1 MAGKLKNDELL
12 EFTDGLAILVK
23 ADIPLDYAL
32 ESLTGVLESPKLRKL
47 CADLVRRVREGA
59 NLSFALT
66 QSKAGFSEAYV
77 GMVRVGEMGGTLDSV
92 LEHLSRMLAR
102 NQELKRNLTSAVF
115 YPLVLLGFSLL
126 AVSFILVYVLPSFV
140 SVFRDMNMPLP
151 TAAEFLIWVGET
163 MDQYGLLI
171 VIFLGVVALLIVLAM
186 RSPANRLTLAR
197 FVMTLGPIGKVV
209 ASWQT
214 VVFCRSLGL
223 MLDSGVPINEAC
235 RFATAAVANPAFR
248 KALLPLESGLKEGSS
263 LVAALSQVPYMPKV
277 TVRMVALGERTG
289 SLASMLQRVADLL
302 ESRVKF
308 VMGRILVFTEPAII
322 LFMGLLV
329 GFVVV
334 TMLTTIFTLTQGG
347 M

>member
-12 EFTDGLAILVK
+12 EFTDGLSILVK

-32 ESLTGVLESPKLRKL
+32 ESLTGVLESPKLRRL

-59 NLSFALT
+59 NLSFALS

-77 GMVRVGEMGGTLDSV
+77 GMVRVGEMGGTLDAV

-115 YPLVLLGFSLL
+115 YPLVLLGFSLA
-126 AVSFILVYVLPSFV
+126 AVAFIVTFVLPEFV
-140 SVFRDMNMPLP
+140 GVFRDMNLPLP
-151 TAAEFLIWVGET
+151 AAAEFLIWIGET
-163 MDQYGLLI
+163 MDRYGLLI
-171 VIFLGVVALLIVLAM
+171 VIFLGVVALLVVVAL
-186 RSPANRLTLAR
+186 RSPANRLTLSQL
-197 FVMTLGPIGKVV
+197 VMRLGPLGKVV

-223 MLDSGVPINEAC
+223 MLESGVPINEAC
-235 RFATAAVANPAFR
+235 RFATAAVSNPAFR
-248 KALLPLESGLKEGSS
+248 QVLLPLESGLKEGSS
-263 LVAALSQVPYMPKV
+263 LVAALGQMQYMPKV
-277 TVRMVALGERTG
+277 TIRMVALGERTG

-308 VMGRILVFTEPAII
+308 VMARILVFTEPAII

>member
-1 MAGKLKNDELL
+1 MAGKLKNEELL

-32 ESLTGVLESPKLRKL
+32 ESLTGVLETPKLRRL

-59 NLSFALT
+59 NLSFALR
-66 QSKAGFSEAYV
+66 QSKAGFSDAYV
-77 GMVRVGEMGGTLDSV
+77 GMVRVGEMGGTLDVV

-115 YPLVLLGFSLL
+115 YPLVLLGFSLA
-126 AVSFILVYVLPSFV
+126 AVGFILIYVLPSFV
-140 SVFRDMNMPLP
+140 SVFRDMNLPLP
-151 TAAEFLIWVGET
+151 PAAEFLVGLGEA
-163 MDQYGLLI
+163 MDRYGLLI
-171 VIFLGVVALLIVLAM
+171 LLFMGVVAILVVVAL
-186 RSPANRLTLAR
+186 RSPANRLTLSQ
-197 FVMTLGPIGKVV
+197 FVMRLGPIGKVV

-223 MLDSGVPINEAC
+223 MLESGVPINEAC
-235 RFATAAVANPAFR
+235 RFATAAVANPGFR
-248 KALLPLESGLKEGSS
+248 QALLPLESGLKEGSS
-263 LVAALSQVPYMPKV
+263 LVATLAQVSYIPKV
-277 TVRMVALGERTG
+277 TIRMVALGERTG
-289 SLASMLQRVADLL
+289 SLATMLQRVADLL